1 MQPGGPRPRHRGV
14 LAVWLALVTVPASAQ
29 VTLLTGQSLLSQSA
43 SRYPGNHLAVD
54 AGLIYTDNVQRTE
67 NGTGQTLLL
76 LGLSGDTSREGTRL
90 DYRLASNIALLKYLG
105 GAYGNQPT
113 GYLDGT
119 LFFKFVPNFFTWIVR
134 ETYTQL
140 QINPYAAVTPDN
152 LENVNYITTGPRF
165 TIRPTLRTSVTLDAL
180 YSYLTTSSSAP
191 DRVSLD
197 NHRYGGDLKI
207 DRAFSEAA
215 SLYIKG
221 EYEKV
226 DFKDQ
231 VDNNNFAHASASA
244 GYKLHDAR
252 TVLDI
257 SGGYSQVRVY
267 DVLTA
272 VVGPGGSRE
281 TRQTEKFDTPIWTFD
296 LSRLITPSQRVA
308 LTASQQ
314 FTDAAAAFR
323 LGFDQA
329 VPTIPPQRLAN
340 GEAFKQRQFGLHW
353 QFQAS
358 RTSVIVAVT
367 EFQERYVMTT
377 ANDRDTKLA
386 DVLLTRQLSPALSGE
401 VGVSY
406 QHQEQVGAASSIGGT
421 PTSAGQS
428 AKILSAVANLRWQV
442 GERLAVHFLYAHSR
456 QNGVYSDNQIGV
468 TASWALIGAQTP
480 MGQPFPALT
489 PLSPAST
496 QAPYQPTGLTPSPRD

>member
-1 MQPGGPRPRHRGV
+1 MRPGGPRPRHRGV
-14 LAVWLALVTVPASAQ
+14 LAVWLALATVPATAQ

-54 AGLIYTDNVQRTE
+54 AGVIYTDNVQRTE
-67 NGTGQTLLL
+67 NGSGQTLLL
-76 LGLSGDTSREGTRL
+76 LGLSGDASREGTRL
-90 DYRLASNIALLKYLG
+90 DLRLASNIALLKYLG
-105 GAYGNQPT
+105 GAYGTQPT

-119 LFFKFVPNFFTWIVR
+119 AFFKVVPNLFEWIVR
-134 ETYTQL
+134 DTYTQL
-140 QINPYAAVTPDN
+140 QINPYSAVTPDN
-152 LENVNYITTGPRF
+152 LENVNYFTTGPRF
-165 TIRPTLRTSVTLDAL
+165 TMRPTLRTSVTLDAL
-180 YSYLTTSSSAP
+180 YSYLTTSSSSP
-191 DRVSLD
+191 GRVELD

-207 DRAFSEAA
+207 DRAFSEVA

-231 VDNNNFAHASASA
+231 VDNNNFSHASASA

-267 DVLTA
+267 DVLTT
-272 VVGPGGSRE
+272 VVGPGGTRESRE
-281 TRQTEKFDTPIWTFD
+281 TEKFDSPIWTFD
-296 LSRLITPSQRVA
+296 VSRLITPSQRVA

-329 VPTIPPQRLAN
+329 VPTIPPQRVAT

-353 QFQAS
+353 QLQAS
-358 RTSVIVAVT
+358 RTSLVVSAA
-367 EFQERYVMTT
+367 EFQDRYPITP
-377 ANDRDTKLA
+377 ANDHNTKLA
-386 DVLLTRQLSPALSGE
+386 NVLLARQLSPALSAE

-406 QHQEQVGAASSIGGT
+406 QRQEQVGAAASTGAQT
-421 PTSAGQS
+421 VPEQS

-442 GERLAVHFLYAHSR
+442 GERLALHFLYAHSR
-456 QNGVYSDNQIGV
+456 QNDVYSENQIGV

-480 MGQPFPALT
+480 MGQAFPALT
-489 PLSPAST
+489 PLAPAST
-496 QAPYQPTGLTPSPRD
+496 QAPYR

>member
-1 MQPGGPRPRHRGV
+1 MRPGGPRPLYRGA
-14 LAVWLALVTVPASAQ
+14 LAIWLTLVTVPATAQ
-29 VTLLTGQSLLSQSA
+29 VTLLTGQNLLSQSA
-43 SRYPGNHLAVD
+43 IRYPGNHLVVD
-54 AGLIYTDNVQRTE
+54 GGLIYTDNVQRTE
-67 NGTGQTLLL
+67 NGSSQTLLL
-76 LGLSGDTSREGTRL
+76 LGLSGDIAGEGTRL
-90 DYRLASNIALLKYLG
+90 DYRLASNLALLKYLG
-105 GAYGNQPT
+105 GAYGTQPT

-119 LFFKFVPNFFTWIVR
+119 LFFKVVPSFFTWIAR

-165 TIRPTLRTSVTLDAL
+165 TMRPTLRTSVTLDAL
-180 YSYLTTSSSAP
+180 YSYLTTSSSASQ
-191 DRVSLD
+191 RVDLD

-207 DRAFSEAA
+207 DRAFSETA

-244 GYKLHDAR
+244 GYRLGDTR

-267 DVLTA
+267 DVLTIA
-272 VVGPGGSRE
+272 EGPGGNRE
-281 TRQTEKFDTPIWTFD
+281 SRQTEKFDTPIWALD
-296 LSRLITPSQRVA
+296 LSRLITPHQRVA

-323 LGFDQA
+323 LNFDQA
-329 VPTIPPQRLAN
+329 VPTVPPSRLAN

-353 QFQAS
+353 QFQVS
-358 RTSVIVAVT
+358 RTSLRVGAT
-367 EFQERYVMTT
+367 EFQERYVTT
-377 ANDRDTKLA
+377 TVNDRNVKLA

-401 VGVSY
+401 LLVSY
-406 QHQEQVGAASSIGGT
+406 QNQEQVGAASSTGGT
-421 PTSAGQS
+421 YTVADQS
-428 AKILSAVANLRWQV
+428 AKTLSAVADLRWQV
-442 GERLAVHFLYAHSR
+442 GERLALRFLYAHSR
-456 QNGVYSDNQIGV
+456 QNDVYSDNQIGV
-468 TASWALIGAQTP
+468 TASWALIGAQ
-480 MGQPFPALT
+480 MGLGRPFPALT
-489 PLSPAST
+489 PVSPLSTQSPAST
-496 QAPYQPTGLTPSPRD
+496 QSPYQ